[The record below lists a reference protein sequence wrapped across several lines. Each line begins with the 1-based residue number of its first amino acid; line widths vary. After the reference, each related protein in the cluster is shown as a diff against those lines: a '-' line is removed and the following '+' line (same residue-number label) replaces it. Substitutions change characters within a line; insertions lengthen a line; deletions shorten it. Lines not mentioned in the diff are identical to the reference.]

1 MANHFLRFCST
12 SNETILKFDSLSFV
26 TEDERIS
33 KANFLPSGLLN
44 SQLIATRVEKMAS
57 VILAMQISLHS
68 YKHEKLLKKNRIIN
82 QVKT

>member
-33 KANFLPSGLLN
+33 KANFLPSGLDLN

-68 YKHEKLLKKNRIIN
+68 YKHEKLLKKIELST
-82 QVKT
+82 K